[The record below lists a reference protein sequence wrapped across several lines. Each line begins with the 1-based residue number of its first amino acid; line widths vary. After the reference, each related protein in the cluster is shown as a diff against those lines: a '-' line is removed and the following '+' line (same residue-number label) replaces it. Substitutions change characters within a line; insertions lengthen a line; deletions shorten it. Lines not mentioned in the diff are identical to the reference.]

1 MPKANNKIESG
12 NEKAPVKLGLEKI
25 LDDQSSLLKNLK
37 VGLICNQATVDH
49 KFEHAADLF
58 FAHPD
63 IQLAALFG
71 PQHGIRG
78 DLQDNM
84 IETAH
89 SVDKR
94 TGLPVFSLYSETRE
108 PNEKMLEGLDALVF
122 DLQDVGT
129 RVYTFIYTMANA
141 MRACAEFGR
150 KMFVLDRPNP
160 IGGVDIEGG
169 LLEKGHE
176 SFVGQFP
183 IPMRHGLTV
192 GELALL
198 LNQEY
203 KIGCHLTVVQMDGWQ
218 RNYFYDETDCP
229 WVMPSPNMPT
239 VDTSVVFP
247 GTVFLEGTQVSEGR
261 GTTRPF
267 EIIGAPF
274 IDENELAE
282 ALKSLELEGAIFRP
296 TKFLPTFQKHQGE
309 TCGGVFIHVIDRKI
323 FQPVI
328 TGFAIVSLIY
338 NLYKEDFKWKNPP
351 YEYEFDRNP
360 FDVIAGTMKTRE
372 FIEKNEDIKT
382 VKQYWREN
390 VKEFEKVRTEYF
402 LY

>member
-1 MPKANNKIESG
+1 MPKANNRIPFG
-12 NEKAPVKLGLEKI
+12 NEKAPVRLGLEKI
-25 LDDQSSLLKNLK
+25 LDDKPSLLKNLK

-63 IQLAALFG
+63 IHLAALFG

-89 SVDKR
+89 SVDEK
-94 TGLPVFSLYSETRE
+94 TGLPVYSLYSETRE
-108 PNEKMLEGLDALVF
+108 PNERMLEGLDALVF

-141 MRACAEFGR
+141 MRACAKFGR

-160 IGGVDIEGG
+160 IGGVDIEGD

-183 IPMRHGLTV
+183 IPMRHGLTA
-192 GELALL
+192 GELARLF
-198 LNQEY
+198 NREFG
-203 KIGCHLTVVQMDGWQ
+203 IGCDLTVIEMDGWQ

-239 VDTSVVFP
+239 VDTTVVFP
-247 GTVFLEGTQVSEGR
+247 GTVFLEGTQISEGR

-267 EIIGAPF
+267 EIVGAPF
-274 IDENELAE
+274 IDENELVE
-282 ALKSLELEGAIFRP
+282 ALKSLELEGVIFRP

-309 TCGGVFIHVIDRKI
+309 TCGGVFIHITDRKI

-328 TGFAIVSLIY
+328 TGFALVSLIY
-338 NLYKEDFKWKNPP
+338 NLYKEDFEWKKPP

-360 FDVIAGTMKTRE
+360 FDVIAGTMKTRG
-372 FIEKNEDIKT
+372 FIERNEDIKT

-390 VKEFEKVRTEYF
+390 VKEFEKVRPEYF